1 MKFLTTFVV
10 LSLFFCNPLW
20 SANLGFTGGETG
32 DTAELTSSTN
42 VTLSSTVKNNGTYS
56 YKVDGT
62 TGNGQIAHTAVDHV
76 RVAFYYRTNS
86 VATISIVASF
96 DNGATLLA
104 EVRLISA
111 TNNIRLFSGT
121 KQVLGTTTIV
131 VDTWYFIE
139 FRYQKG
145 TGSDAVAEFKIN
157 GTVEATITDS
167 NETLQASELN
177 IESTGSGVTNYF
189 DDIRLRD
196 DAYPGAGVVSG
207 LRPDAVGDE
216 DNFTNGFAQIDDDPV
231 DDATLREAPASGPI
245 PFLNDVGALA
255 DVGTV
260 NQVRVKV
267 RALQTSGAGRE
278 HYIRWLKP
286 GGTAENSADLLLTV
300 SVAFF
305 SYTPSDQP
313 TTQAHIDDMQ
323 AGMSQNTAGGRLA
336 QCTELWIMV
345 DHTLAAGG
353 TRQRGHV
360 MD

>member
-32 DTAELTSSTN
+32 DTEELTSSTN

-62 TGNGQIAHTAVDHV
+62 AGTGQISHTAVDHV
-76 RVAFYYRTNS
+76 RVSFYWQTSSISTNY
-86 VATISIVASF
+86 TIFRFAS
-96 DNGATLLA
+96 GATELA
-104 EVRLISA
+104 ELRFRTVEGELRIV
-111 TNNIRLFSGT
+111 SGG
-121 KQVLGTTTIV
+121 VGLNGSVVIV
-131 VDTWYFIE
+131 VDTWYHIE

-145 TGSDAVAEFKIN
+145 TGSDAVVEVKVD
-157 GTVEATITDS
+157 GTIDATITTS
-167 NETLQASELN
+167 NETAQ
-177 IESTGSGVTNYF
+177 STALHIRSTASGVTNYF
-189 DDIRLRD
+189 DDIRIRD
-196 DAYPGAGVVSG
+196 DAYPGDGVVSSV
-207 LRPDAVGDE
+207 RPDAIGDE

-231 DDATLREAPASGPI
+231 NDATLREAPGSGSI
-245 PFLNDVGALA
+245 PFLNDVEALA
-255 DVGTV
+255 SVGTI

-267 RALQTSGAGRE
+267 RALRTGGGGRE

-286 GGTAENSADLLLTV
+286 GGTAENSADLLLTGT
-300 SVAFF
+300 VAFF
-305 SYTPSDQP
+305 SFTPSDQP

-345 DHTLAAGG
+345 DHTPAAGG